1 MIARLAA
8 VLALA
13 AASSAAASDWRS
25 PDPANLLL
33 IDTTRGP
40 ILIEMRPELAPR
52 HVERVR
58 LLAREGV
65 YDGLQFHRVIDGF
78 VAQTGNPNNKDGGV
92 SRHPN
97 LEPEFTFRRRPA
109 DELVVAAR
117 PAGAQLGLVG
127 AQPVQS
133 QVNALAARNED
144 GRVSAWGW
152 YCPGVVGAG
161 RGDDE
166 GSANSEFFLMRAAAP
181 RLNKR
186 YTVWGR
192 VLTGQAVVTALNVGE
207 PPASPDRMLRVR
219 VVADLP
225 AAERPQV
232 QVMSTTAPAFAA
244 LVAETRRTK
253 AADFSI
259 CDIEVPVRAR

>member
-1 MIARLAA
+1 MIALLAA
-8 VLALA
+8 LQLA
-13 AASSAAASDWRS
+13 AAAPAVAGDWRT

-33 IDTTRGP
+33 IDTRRGR
-40 ILIEMRPELAPR
+40 IIVEMRPDMAPS

-58 LLAREGV
+58 LLAREKV

-78 VAQTGNPNNKDGGV
+78 VAQTGNPDNKDGGR
-92 SRHPN
+92 SAYPD
-97 LEPEFTFRRRPA
+97 LAPEFTFRRRTDNA
-109 DELVVAAR
+109 LVVAAR
-117 PAGAQLGLVG
+117 PAGAVVGFLG

-133 QVNALAARNED
+133 QIPELAVRNED
-144 GRVSAWGW
+144 SRVGAWGL

-192 VLTGQAVVTALNVGE
+192 VLAGQTIVTALTVGE
-207 PPASPDRMLRVR
+207 PPADPDVMVRVR
-219 VVADLP
+219 VAADLP
-225 AAERPQV
+225 IAERPKV
-232 QVMSTTAPAFAA
+232 QVMDTRSATFAA
-244 LVAETRRTK
+244 RVQAVRR
-253 AADFSI
+253 ARGADFSA
-259 CDIEVPVRAR
+259 CDVDIPARVE